1 MEGGSA
7 MQRPLADEIR
17 PKTLEEVVGQRHLLA
32 PGAVLRRLIER
43 GTDANMVFYGPSGT
57 GKTTIAN
64 IIAEK
69 TNKTLYRL
77 NATTAS
83 LQDIKDIIAD
93 VGTLLAPGGVLLY
106 LDEIQYF
113 NKKQQQSLLEF
124 MENGKLTLI
133 ASTTENPYFYVYSAL
148 LSRST
153 VFEFK
158 AVTAREAEPAVLRAL
173 RIEKER
179 SELPLDWEEGVPMQ
193 IATACGGDVRKAINA
208 VELLCQAA
216 VPKKGALYLTR
227 EDASQVSQR
236 SAMRYDKGGDAMY
249 DIASALMKSLRGSD
263 PDAALHYL
271 ARFLEAGDL
280 ITPCRRLLCSASEDI
295 GMAYP
300 QAVSIVKACVD
311 AAMQLGLPEA
321 QLPLA
326 QAAVLLATAPKS
338 NSVSAG
344 IGAAWADV
352 RAGRTG
358 DVPRELQNVHADS
371 TGMEREQGYLYPH
384 HFTGHWVEQQYL
396 PDALKG
402 VHYYQWGDN
411 KTEQA
416 ARAYWEKIKGK
427 EL

>member
-1 MEGGSA
+1 

-17 PKTLEEVVGQRHLLA
+17 PKTLDEVVGQKHLLA
-32 PGAVLRRLIER
+32 PGAVLRRLIES
-43 GTDANMVFYGPSGT
+43 GAEANMVFYGPSGT

-64 IIAEK
+64 IIAQR
-69 TNKTLYRL
+69 THKTLYRL

-83 LQDIKDIIAD
+83 LQDVKDIIAD
-93 VGTLLAPGGVLLY
+93 VGTLMAPGGILLY

-124 MENGKLTLI
+124 MENGSLTLI
-133 ASTTENPYFYVYSAL
+133 ASTTENPYFYVYGAL

-158 AVTAREAEPAVLRAL
+158 AVPPEEAEGAVRRAL
-173 RIEKER
+173 DIERER
-179 SELPLDWEEGVPMQ
+179 AALPLTWEEGVPRQ

-216 VPKKGALYLTR
+216 QPRDGQIMLTSG
-227 EDASQVSQR
+227 DASQLAQR

-249 DIASALMKSLRGSD
+249 DLASALMKSLRGSD

-280 ITPCRRLLCSASEDI
+280 VTPCRRLLCSASEDI

-311 AAMQLGLPEA
+311 TAMQLGLPEA

-326 QAAVLLATAPKS
+326 QAAILLATAPKS
-338 NSVSAG
+338 NSVVEG
-344 IGAAWADV
+344 ISAAWADV
-352 RAGRTG
+352 KAGRTG

-371 TGMEREQGYLYPH
+371 TGMEREQGYRYPH
-384 HFTGHWVEQQYL
+384 SYPGHWVRQQYL
-396 PDALKG
+396 PDALKS
-402 VHYYQWGDN
+402 VKYYHYGDN

-416 ARAYWEKIKGK
+416 AKVYWEKIKGP
-427 EL
+427 ET

>member
-1 MEGGSA
+1 

-17 PKTLEEVVGQRHLLA
+17 PKTLDEVVGQRHLLA
-32 PGAVLRRLIER
+32 PGAVLRRLIES
-43 GTDANMVFYGPSGT
+43 GTNANMVFYGPSGT

-158 AVTAREAEPAVLRAL
+158 AVTAKEAEPAVLRAL
-173 RIEKER
+173 QIEKER
-179 SELPLDWEEGVPMQ
+179 SELPLEWEEGVPLQ
-193 IATACGGDVRKAINA
+193 IATSCGGDVRKAINA
-208 VELLCQAA
+208 VELLYQAA
-216 VPKKGALYLTR
+216 VPRKGKLYLTSG
-227 EDASQVSQR
+227 DASQVSQR

-344 IGAAWADV
+344 IAAAWADV

-371 TGMEREQGYLYPH
+371 AGMEREQGYLYPH
-384 HFTGHWVEQQYL
+384 NFAGHWVEQQYL
-396 PDALKG
+396 PDTLKS
-402 VHYYQWGDN
+402 VRYYQWGDN